1 MLTPKSTT
9 QNMTIT
15 GNKKQ
20 NNVNLICDTMSKPGN
35 SQVNQIMNCTLSHS
49 AINFSQTNDDPDLEV
64 IKVQKSSLSK
74 QLGEGLGDQNIPQI
88 IQKIM
93 HHVQY

>member
-64 IKVQKSSLSK
+64 IKVEKVHFQNSLVR
-74 QLGEGLGDQNIPQI
+74 D
-88 IQKIM
+88 
-93 HHVQY
+93 